1 MKQERILIAED
12 YNNQL
17 SSNFY
22 FAIRQLRKTLT
33 NEKLGEVGLTLD
45 SNVLR
50 DILSGG
56 NETETKVREKLK
68 EQLLNGYQLPAV
80 KRSNEELAEKLLK
93 DFLIMATKAKSTMS
107 DFRFIPIECFYVDA
121 AKSIELDK
129 QGEIILK
136 EASNLYID
144 KPEQI
149 EVYKQALKV
158 LDEVKKLGDMADKL
172 DTVPGLEQ
180 AVTKLVCLRTY
191 QEQIP
196 QLDLVLTPT
205 GFGVVSN
212 QNLAPASADR
222 VKNLL
227 QQVTNAAEDT
237 YDRCLELLVGT
248 SWADTAQARINIPN
262 LMYTAK
268 QLKMY
273 VDFPSADV
281 HRSKLLEFRTK
292 IYQAEEKIRQHVSAE
307 FFDHILEQARHNAF
321 TKEESAMADYMC
333 KFIGFCIAKNWPAAK
348 SMLERI
354 ENYAESKVEVFT
366 SYKDSEAYKVKHF
379 QTYQNE
385 KDDSTYFWG

>member
-1 MKQERILIAED
+1 MAITFSQEIFEKIC
-12 YNNQL
+12 
-17 SSNFY
+17 SS
-22 FAIRQLRKTLT
+22 AT
-33 NEKLGEVGLTLD
+33 N
-45 SNVLR
+45 
-50 DILSGG
+50 
-56 NETETKVREKLK
+56 
-68 EQLLNGYQLPAV
+68 
-80 KRSNEELAEKLLK
+80 
-93 DFLIMATKAKSTMS
+93 ST
-107 DFRFIPIECFYVDA
+107 A
-121 AKSIELDK
+121 
-129 QGEIILK
+129 
-136 EASNLYID
+136 
-144 KPEQI
+144 
-149 EVYKQALKV
+149 EVYDMIAPHLDDTLQSINCV
-158 LDEVKKLGDMADKL
+158 LLGDMADKL

-262 LMYTAK
+262 LIYTAK

-292 IYQAEEKIRQHVSAE
+292 MYQAEEKIRQHVSAE

-333 KFIGFCIAKNWPAAK
+333 KFIGFCIAKNWSAAK

-366 SYKDSEAYKVKHF
+366 SYKNSEAYKVKHF

>member
-1 MKQERILIAED
+1 MAITFSQEIFEKIC
-12 YNNQL
+12 
-17 SSNFY
+17 SS
-22 FAIRQLRKTLT
+22 
-33 NEKLGEVGLTLD
+33 
-45 SNVLR
+45 
-50 DILSGG
+50 
-56 NETETKVREKLK
+56 
-68 EQLLNGYQLPAV
+68 
-80 KRSNEELAEKLLK
+80 
-93 DFLIMATKAKSTMS
+93 ATHST
-107 DFRFIPIECFYVDA
+107 A
-121 AKSIELDK
+121 
-129 QGEIILK
+129 
-136 EASNLYID
+136 
-144 KPEQI
+144 
-149 EVYKQALKV
+149 EVYDMIAPHLDDTLQSINCV
-158 LDEVKKLGDMADKL
+158 LLGDMADKL
-172 DTVPGLEQ
+172 ETVPGLEQ

-292 IYQAEEKIRQHVSAE
+292 MYQAEEKDTA
-307 FFDHILEQARHNAF
+307 ARVGRVLRPH
-321 TKEESAMADYMC
+321 
-333 KFIGFCIAKNWPAAK
+333 P
-348 SMLERI
+348 
-354 ENYAESKVEVFT
+354 
-366 SYKDSEAYKVKHF
+366 
-379 QTYQNE
+379 
-385 KDDSTYFWG
+385 

>member
-1 MKQERILIAED
+1 MGRHKMKQERILIAED

-22 FAIRQLRKTLT
+22 SAIRQLRKTLT

-80 KRSNEELAEKLLK
+80 KRSNEELTEKLLK

-158 LDEVKKLGDMADKL
+158 LDEVKKLGDMADKYKCSAFGARGIL
-172 DTVPGLEQ
+172 TILPNDEMVIVPENVVDCHPDGLWM
-180 AVTKLVCLRTY
+180 R
-191 QEQIP
+191 
-196 QLDLVLTPT
+196 
-205 GFGVVSN
+205 
-212 QNLAPASADR
+212 
-222 VKNLL
+222 
-227 QQVTNAAEDT
+227 
-237 YDRCLELLVGT
+237 
-248 SWADTAQARINIPN
+248 AR
-262 LMYTAK
+262 
-268 QLKMY
+268 
-273 VDFPSADV
+273 
-281 HRSKLLEFRTK
+281 
-292 IYQAEEKIRQHVSAE
+292 
-307 FFDHILEQARHNAF
+307 
-321 TKEESAMADYMC
+321 
-333 KFIGFCIAKNWPAAK
+333 
-348 SMLERI
+348 
-354 ENYAESKVEVFT
+354 
-366 SYKDSEAYKVKHF
+366 
-379 QTYQNE
+379 
-385 KDDSTYFWG
+385 

>member
-1 MKQERILIAED
+1 MAITFSQEIFEKTC
-12 YNNQL
+12 
-17 SSNFY
+17 SS
-22 FAIRQLRKTLT
+22 AT
-33 NEKLGEVGLTLD
+33 N
-45 SNVLR
+45 
-50 DILSGG
+50 
-56 NETETKVREKLK
+56 
-68 EQLLNGYQLPAV
+68 
-80 KRSNEELAEKLLK
+80 
-93 DFLIMATKAKSTMS
+93 ST
-107 DFRFIPIECFYVDA
+107 A
-121 AKSIELDK
+121 
-129 QGEIILK
+129 
-136 EASNLYID
+136 
-144 KPEQI
+144 
-149 EVYKQALKV
+149 EVYDMIAPHLDDTLQSINCV
-158 LDEVKKLGDMADKL
+158 LLGDMADKL
-172 DTVPGLEQ
+172 DTIPGLEQ